1 MRTLVTTYMSVFERT
16 DHCRLIDDLSS
27 GSIHDERALLE
38 LPDHLLIDHTFC
50 ILSERNV
57 HAKDIRLRE
66 HLIELVRCE
75 VLAPVGSERVLAARV
90 VDDAH
95 GEGVCKL
102 SEAQPDTTET
112 EDGKRTSGKVVG
124 VSGLV
129 SRFPLSCA
137 EVLLGVREVAE
148 CGDHEVES
156 GGRSRVVDCSWRVRH
171 DDS

>member
-1 MRTLVTTYMSVFERT
+1 MWKKCRVGEFKKTWVDLRLVRVDVESDATQLLDDEHIPECGPLVTTYVSVFERT

-75 VLAPVGSERVLAARV
+75 VLAPVGSERVLAASCFYNPSSLRLPSILGSCSL
-90 VDDAH
+90 DTI
-95 GEGVCKL
+95 EGPFL
-102 SEAQPDTTET
+102 T
-112 EDGKRTSGKVVG
+112 
-124 VSGLV
+124 VS
-129 SRFPLSCA
+129 PLSP
-137 EVLLGVREVAE
+137 
-148 CGDHEVES
+148 
-156 GGRSRVVDCSWRVRH
+156 
-171 DDS
+171 